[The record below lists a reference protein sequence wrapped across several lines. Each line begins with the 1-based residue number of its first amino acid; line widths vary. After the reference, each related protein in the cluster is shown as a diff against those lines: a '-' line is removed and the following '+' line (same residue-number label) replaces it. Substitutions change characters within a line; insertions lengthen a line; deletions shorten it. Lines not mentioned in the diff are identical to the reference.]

1 MRSGEKCWEMIFQN
15 IQVSKV
21 YEQSGRVEMSNNAYL
36 SDRRIVMSN
45 GIASRQNEDN
55 SIAMLAAQRQ
65 LYRDAKK
72 CNTVLVALSVWIPF
86 ALSVILLFIPENTE
100 WRYAS
105 YILSIVSMVF
115 SFAIDKYIE
124 QKKQLAAFIQQK
136 FDVYVYEMPW
146 DKRIFGRDKNVDHEI
161 ATHSKKI
168 LNNQQ
173 EQKQLKDWYTP
184 GVDKKNAI
192 DGILACQRENLEWD
206 VGLRKRFK
214 FVSITLIIIL
224 FAAIFAM
231 GLWKNERIIELLW
244 RVAFITPMLK
254 WLLDT
259 IKKLNKDIS
268 TLQELDNDINNNETK
283 TMEDLQDIQK
293 VIFQHRKGCYAIP
306 ECIYNMFKDNDE
318 DRAYREARM

>member
-1 MRSGEKCWEMIFQN
+1 
-15 IQVSKV
+15 
-21 YEQSGRVEMSNNAYL
+21 
-36 SDRRIVMSN
+36 MSN
-45 GIASRQNEDN
+45 GIAMRQNEDN

-72 CNTVLVALSVWIPF
+72 YNTVAVALSVWIPF
-86 ALSVILLFIPENTE
+86 ALAVILLFIPENTE

-115 SFAIDKYIE
+115 SFVIDKYIE
-124 QKKQLAAFIQQK
+124 KKKQLAAFIQQK
-136 FDVYVYEMPW
+136 FDVYVYEMPL
-146 DKRIFGRDKNVDHEI
+146 DKRIFGKDKNVDHEI

-168 LNNQQ
+168 LSNPQ
-173 EQKQLKDWYTP
+173 EKKQLKDWYTP
-184 GVDKKNAI
+184 GVDKKNII
-192 DGILACQRENLEWD
+192 DGILACQRENLGWD

-214 FVSITLIIIL
+214 FVIITLIIIL
-224 FAAIFAM
+224 FAVILAM
-231 GLWKNERIIELLW
+231 GLWKNERIIELLC
-244 RVAFITPMLK
+244 RVVFIAPMLK

-259 IKKLNKDIS
+259 IKKLNKDVS

-283 TMEDLQDIQK
+283 TMQDLQDIQK

-306 ECIYNMFKDNDE
+306 ECIYNIFKDNDE